1 MQFPF
6 NNTYVKLPEVFHK
19 KVLPAKVPDPKLIIL
34 NQNLSEYL
42 GFKIKDSDIESFI
55 GFLSGNN
62 IPNGA
67 EPIAMAYGGH
77 QFGHWVP
84 QLGDGRALLLGEI
97 ISKNGLRYDLQ
108 LKGSGPTPFSRSGDG
123 KAVLGPVLRE
133 YLLSES
139 MHALGIPSTRAL
151 SAVSTGEMIMRD
163 IKYPGAILFRVSKSH
178 VRIGT
183 FEYFSSRDDFN
194 NVRILADYVINRHY
208 PEALNYKNPYKKFL
222 FLVAQAQAL
231 MVSKWMLFGFIHG
244 VMNTDNMQ
252 IVGETI
258 DFGPCAFLDT
268 YNPNKVFSSIDSE
281 GRYSYGNQPIIAQ
294 WNIACLAQAIL
305 PLIDKEKDSAYQQAK
320 EIIDIFPSLYQST
333 LNSGFLQKIGL
344 SNEMDGDIQLMKDL
358 LSFMADGKADFTLTF
373 RKLCEVSF
381 ENSNQDSALRSLFE
395 KPEIFDKWIERW
407 RNRLLKETT
416 KLDDIKKKMKKIN
429 PAFIPRNHLVE
440 EAINKALIEDFTAF
454 HNLIT
459 ICTEPFK
466 SQPDF
471 DDHMKPPNPHEEVKQ
486 TFCGT

>member
-1 MQFPF
+1 V
-6 NNTYVKLPEVFHK
+6 NLPDVFYK
-19 KVLPAKVPDPKLIIL
+19 KVLPTKVPDPKLIIL

-42 GFKIKDSDIESFI
+42 GFKIKDSDMENLI
-55 GFLSGNN
+55 GLLSGNN
-62 IPNGA
+62 IPEGA

-97 ISKNGLRYDLQ
+97 MSQEGTRYDLQ

-151 SAVSTGEMIMRD
+151 SAVSTGEMIMREMQ
-163 IKYPGAILFRVSKSH
+163 YPGAILFRVSQSH

-194 NVRILADYVINRHY
+194 NVRILADYVMNRHY
-208 PEALNYKNPYKKFL
+208 PEALNSKNPYKKFL
-222 FLVAQAQAL
+222 YLVAEAQAV

-258 DFGPCAFLDT
+258 DYGPCAFLDT
-268 YNPNKVFSSIDSE
+268 YDPNKVFSSIDHR
-281 GRYSYGNQPIIAQ
+281 GRYSFGNQPVIAQ

-305 PLIDKEKDSAYQQAK
+305 PLIDKEKNSAYQQAR
-320 EIIDIFPSLYQST
+320 EIIDIFPSLYQNT
-333 LNSGFLQKIGL
+333 LNAGFLQKIGL
-344 SNEMDGDIQLMKDL
+344 SYEMKEDVQLVKDL
-358 LSFMADGKADFTLTF
+358 LNIMADGKADYTLTF
-373 RKLCEVSF
+373 RKLCEFSF
-381 ENSNQDSALRSLFE
+381 DNSNQYSALRSLFDT
-395 KPEIFDKWIERW
+395 PEIFDKWIERW
-407 RNRLLKETT
+407 QNRLLKEKT
-416 KLDDIKKKMKKIN
+416 KLDDIKKKMTKIN

-440 EAINKALIEDFTAF
+440 EAINKALVGDFTAF
-454 HNLIT
+454 RNLIA
-459 ICTEPFK
+459 ICTQPFK

-471 DDHMKPPNPHEEVKQ
+471 GNHMRPPQPHEEVKQ